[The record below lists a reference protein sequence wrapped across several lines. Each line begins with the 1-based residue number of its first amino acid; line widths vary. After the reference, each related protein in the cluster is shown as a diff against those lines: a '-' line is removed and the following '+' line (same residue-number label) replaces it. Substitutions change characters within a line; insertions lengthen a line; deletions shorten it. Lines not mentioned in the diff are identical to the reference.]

1 MKDISSSA
9 IGITY
14 PDIKESDG
22 DKEGENINN
31 KLNIVTDR
39 DQYKKDNYQ
48 SQTLAPSVELIPDEN
63 GRKDDQE
70 IENLLKD
77 SSVDKPAESDEMKQ
91 GSVDLGLGNVLI

>member
-48 SQTLAPSVELIPDEN
+48 S
-63 GRKDDQE
+63 
-70 IENLLKD
+70 
-77 SSVDKPAESDEMKQ
+77 
-91 GSVDLGLGNVLI
+91 